1 MRVYLPATLAML
13 IQLNSDGE
21 FRPVGGTG
29 FALTPAL
36 RESFLSGD
44 DEELSE
50 VAMREA
56 ARASLRLLAGEAP
69 EPGDEAA
76 EVELAADEQTTK
88 PGLTP
93 DLPPRRVVIAADVD
107 DSAVTL
113 RPDLDDAVVKVSG
126 TVPLKAIASVHVDVK
141 EAEDK
146 VRAAVVVI
154 DAADLGDLDAELA
167 VGDAEDFDLAWYA
180 TQELPFLLE
189 LL

>member
-13 IQLNSDGE
+13 MELNSDGE
-21 FRPVGGTG
+21 FRPIGGTG

-36 RESFLSGD
+36 REAFVAGD

-69 EPGDEAA
+69 ESGDAEA
-76 EVELAADEQTTK
+76 ERDLAADEALTK
-88 PGLTP
+88 PGVTP
-93 DLPPRRVVIAADVD
+93 SLPPRRVVVAADVED
-107 DSAVTL
+107 VKL
-113 RPDLDDAVVKVSG
+113 RPDLDDAVVKVGG
-126 TVPLKAIASVHVDVK
+126 TIPLSAVASVHVDVK

-154 DAADLGDLDAELA
+154 DAADMGDLDAELA
-167 VGDAEDFDLAWYA
+167 VGDIEDFDLAWYA

>member
-13 IQLNSDGE
+13 AELTETGE
-21 FRPVGGTG
+21 FRAIGGTG

-36 RESFLSGD
+36 RESFTSGD

-69 EPGDEAA
+69 EAGDTEADA
-76 EVELAADEQTTK
+76 ELAADEAATK
-88 PGLTP
+88 PGDTP
-93 DLPPRRVVIAADVD
+93 KLPPRRVVVAADVD
-107 DSAVTL
+107 KVGL
-113 RPDLDDAVVKVSG
+113 HPELDDAVVKISG
-126 TVPLKAIASVHVDVK
+126 PVPLRDIASVHVDVA

-154 DAADLGDLDAELA
+154 DAADLGNEDAELA
-167 VGDAEDFDLAWYA
+167 VGDIEDFDLAWYA